1 MVSLIRTE
9 DVPPDQRHE
18 AWRRT
23 VCDTLGPL
31 DMRIDPDAPLTG
43 EIEAGQL
50 GAVRVGKVRTETP
63 HSVHRTP
70 GLIRRD
76 SPENYRVVLAMAG
89 THRLAQDGRVALVHT
104 GELAIYDFC
113 RPYDLDY
120 RSAVQLAVF
129 TFRRAL
135 LPFPVEGV
143 AALTAVPMAAD
154 HGTGAI
160 LPSLL
165 RRVALDLDTFP
176 PASAA
181 RLSTVLLDV
190 ITTTIAERTGQYAA
204 QAPESQRRTLLL
216 RIHAF
221 IEQHLADPDLS
232 PPEIA
237 AAHHISCRYLHR
249 LFALDNTT
257 VAGWVRQRRL
267 ERCRT
272 DLTDPLLRAL
282 PVSAIA
288 ARRGLPD
295 PAHFSRLFR
304 GAYGL
309 PPADYRRSLATESR

>member
-1 MVSLIRTE
+1 
-9 DVPPDQRHE
+9 
-18 AWRRT
+18 
-23 VCDTLGPL
+23 
-31 DMRIDPDAPLTG
+31 MRIDPDAPLTG

-129 TFRRAL
+129 TFPRAL

-165 RRVALDLDTFP
+165 RRVALDLDNLP
-176 PASAA
+176 P
-181 RLSTVLLDV
+181 
-190 ITTTIAERTGQYAA
+190 GQCGPAV
-204 QAPESQRRTLLL
+204 
-216 RIHAF
+216 
-221 IEQHLADPDLS
+221 
-232 PPEIA
+232 
-237 AAHHISCRYLHR
+237 HR
-249 LFALDNTT
+249 
-257 VAGWVRQRRL
+257 
-267 ERCRT
+267 
-272 DLTDPLLRAL
+272 
-282 PVSAIA
+282 A
-288 ARRGLPD
+288 ARRDHHDDRRTDRPD
-295 PAHFSRLFR
+295 TPRK
-304 GAYGL
+304 
-309 PPADYRRSLATESR
+309 RRSRNGGPCCCESTRSSSSTWLTRTCRRRRSPLRTTSPAATYTGCSHWTTRRWPAGSGSAGSSAAARI